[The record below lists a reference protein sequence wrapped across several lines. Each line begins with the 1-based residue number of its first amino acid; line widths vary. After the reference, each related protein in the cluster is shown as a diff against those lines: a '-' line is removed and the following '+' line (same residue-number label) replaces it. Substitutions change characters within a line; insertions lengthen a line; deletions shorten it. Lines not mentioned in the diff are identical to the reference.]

1 MVRSIIS
8 RICVVICVI
17 ILTIT
22 LGVSAAVLLRTLG
35 IGMGDSDNSTAKS
48 TSATNKSSEGTQQTG
63 GNVTAAEGASG
74 ANGAA
79 NEAAGNANGAADGT
93 VNGGTTGSTTG
104 GSAGMA
110 KNENAAPTFEGDVLP
125 LFRQDLIN
133 AIEMSGEGTTVG
145 TFTGTTRHF
154 TNGENGTEILL
165 TKDEKGHDF
174 YTVSRVSIISGTI
187 VSFSGVRIGN
197 LLKEINESLT
207 RDKAEYCGD
216 LTWVIDIDEI
226 TYSIKCTSIDNRTV
240 ASITVNLG
248 DSRVEGSDAASGT
261 GGAAGR
267 SDAASAA
274 GSNGASADGA
284 SGAATANSPAEWYA
298 LEPQYWE

>member
-17 ILTIT
+17 ILTIM

-35 IGMGDSDNSTAKS
+35 IGMGDSDNPTAQS
-48 TSATNKSSEGTQQTG
+48 TSATNKSSEGTQETS
-63 GNVTAAEGASG
+63 GNVPTAEGASG

-79 NEAAGNANGAADGT
+79 SGSTNGAATG
-93 VNGGTTGSTTG
+93 NTTGSST
-104 GSAGMA
+104 GMA
-110 KNENAAPTFEGDVLP
+110 KNKNAAPTFEGDVLP

-133 AIEMSGEGTTVG
+133 AIEMSGEGTKVG
-145 TFTGTTRHF
+145 MFTGTTRHF
-154 TNGENGTEILL
+154 TNSENGTEILL
-165 TKDEKGHDF
+165 TKDENDHDF
-174 YTVSRVSIISGTI
+174 YMVSRVSINSGTI
-187 VSFSGVRIGN
+187 VSFAGVRIGN

-216 LTWVIDIDEI
+216 LTWVIEIDEI
-226 TYSIKCTSIDNRTV
+226 TYSIRCTSIDNRTV
-240 ASITVNLG
+240 ASITVNIG
-248 DSRVEGSDAASGT
+248 DISAEDSDAADGT
-261 GGAAGR
+261 GSAAGG

-274 GSNGASADGA
+274 ASNGASADGA